1 MYDYLIVGAGFA
13 GCVIAERIASQLG
26 KKVLIIDKRNH
37 IAGNAYDYYDKN
49 GILIHKYGPHIFHTS
64 SKKVWDYLTNFTEWI
79 PYEHTV
85 LAVVNGKKIPVPFNL
100 NSLHQVFPKKIA
112 IKYETLLLEKYG
124 YGLKIPILK
133 LLENKEKDFKVIA
146 DFIYQNIF
154 YGYTLKQWGLKP
166 EELEFSVTSR
176 VPVFI
181 SHDNRYFQDTYQGI
195 PEKGYTELFNNIIK
209 NKNIEIL
216 LNIDYKLNSS
226 SIKFNRLIHT
236 GTIDEYFEY
245 KYGKLPYRSLHFD
258 FKTYKQEWF
267 QEVAQVNYPNDF
279 EYTRIT
285 EFKHFQSRLLDY
297 RKSKRTTVA
306 YEYPQEYILGKN
318 EPYYPIQNKNNN
330 ELFNKYKKESEK
342 LKNTFFVGRLAD
354 YKYYNMDQ
362 IVGVALMKFEKEIV
376 K

>member
-1 MYDYLIVGAGFA
+1 MMYDYLIVGGGFA

-26 KKVLIIDKRNH
+26 KKVLIIDRRNH
-37 IAGNAYDYYDKN
+37 IAGNAHDYYDNN

-64 SKKVWDYLTNFTEWI
+64 SKKVWDYLSNFTEWI

-85 LAVVNGKKIPVPFNL
+85 MAVVNGKKVPVPFNL
-100 NSLHQVFPKKIA
+100 NSIEQVFPKKIA
-112 IKYETLLLEKYG
+112 SKYQALLLEKYG

-133 LLENKEKDFKVIA
+133 LLENKQEDLKVIA

-166 EELEFSVTSR
+166 EELDFSVTSR

-195 PEKGYTELFNNIIK
+195 PEKGYTELFNKLIK
-209 NKNIEIL
+209 NKNIEVL
-216 LNIDYKLNSS
+216 LNTDYKINSS
-226 SIKFNRLIHT
+226 SIKFNKLIYT
-236 GTIDEYFEY
+236 GPIDEYFDY
-245 KYGKLPYRSLHFD
+245 KFGKLPYRSLHFD
-258 FKTYKQEWF
+258 FKTFKKEWF

-279 EYTRIT
+279 DYTRIT
-285 EFKHFQSRLLDY
+285 EFKHFHRQ
-297 RKSKRTTVA
+297 KTKATTVA
-306 YEYPQEYILGKN
+306 FEFPQEFELGKN
-318 EPYYPIQNKNNN
+318 EPYYPIQNVSNNDLYN
-330 ELFNKYKKESEK
+330 RYKKESEK
-342 LKNTFFVGRLAD
+342 LKNTIFVGRLAE

-362 IVGVALMKFEKEIV
+362 IVGVALMKFDKEIA

>member
-318 EPYYPIQNKNNN
+318 EPYYPIQNEINN